1 MEAEG
6 VVEQNAETK
15 CWRIRD
21 NKTGDGPGNNQQ

>member
-6 VVEQNAETK
+6 VVEQNSETK

-21 NKTGDGPGNNQQ
+21 NAGCEAEK